1 MNKSLLERLLDYY
14 HLSYEDYLKITS
26 KTSLET
32 FSNGHQFDDI
42 AKAVNLVKDVISNK
56 GKIIVYGDYDAD
68 GIMGTSILVKMFQYL
83 DVVVDYY
90 IPNRYIDGY
99 GINMIHA
106 QEYVDAKY
114 DLVITVDNGITA
126 FEPIELLHKNDVKV
140 LILDHHQTQDTVP
153 VADAICHPIYSHF
166 GQVSSSGAFTAF
178 MFSIALLGRIDKYL
192 SILASISLISDMMP
206 LLEYNRNLLRSVFEI
221 YKHGEFLAVDLLGD
235 NEEFNE
241 QLIGMKIAPRINS
254 IGRLCEDTSIN
265 EIVKYF
271 VTDNKEFIL
280 SYFSHIVEMND
291 ARKILSKE
299 EIDES
304 KISPNDKAI
313 VLIGEYKEGI
323 IGLVANSIMN
333 KYHLP
338 TVVFTKSID
347 GNLKGSA
354 RAPEGFD
361 IVDSFN
367 ELSDILLTSGGHSM
381 AGGCSILEK
390 DYDEFARRFKE
401 IAQNKPLKKVEHH
414 TIEIGMSELIL
425 ENYELVHSF
434 SPFGES
440 WPAPIF
446 KLNHIK
452 INSLTYS
459 RDHKHI
465 ITSLGNKLKIVYFNY
480 PKDELE
486 SLSFADFIG
495 VINKKEYK
503 GYVYLEF
510 SVKEMIP
517 SK

>member
-1 MNKSLLERLLDYY
+1 
-14 HLSYEDYLKITS
+14 
-26 KTSLET
+26 
-32 FSNGHQFDDI
+32 
-42 AKAVNLVKDVISNK
+42 
-56 GKIIVYGDYDAD
+56 
-68 GIMGTSILVKMFQYL
+68 
-83 DVVVDYY
+83 
-90 IPNRYIDGY
+90 
-99 GINMIHA
+99 MIHA

-126 FEPIELLHKNDVKV
+126 FEPIELLHNNGIKV

-166 GQVSSSGAFTAF
+166 GEVSSSGAFTAF

-206 LLEYNRNLLRSVFEI
+206 LLGYNRNLLRSVFDI

-271 VTDNKEFIL
+271 VTDDKTFIL

-338 TVVFTKSID
+338 TVVFTKSVD

-367 ELSDILLTSGGHSM
+367 ELSGILLTSGGHS
-381 AGGCSILEK
+381 I
-390 DYDEFARRFKE
+390 Y
-401 IAQNKPLKKVEHH
+401 
-414 TIEIGMSELIL
+414 
-425 ENYELVHSF
+425 
-434 SPFGES
+434 
-440 WPAPIF
+440 
-446 KLNHIK
+446 
-452 INSLTYS
+452 
-459 RDHKHI
+459 
-465 ITSLGNKLKIVYFNY
+465 
-480 PKDELE
+480 
-486 SLSFADFIG
+486 
-495 VINKKEYK
+495 
-503 GYVYLEF
+503 
-510 SVKEMIP
+510 
-517 SK
+517 